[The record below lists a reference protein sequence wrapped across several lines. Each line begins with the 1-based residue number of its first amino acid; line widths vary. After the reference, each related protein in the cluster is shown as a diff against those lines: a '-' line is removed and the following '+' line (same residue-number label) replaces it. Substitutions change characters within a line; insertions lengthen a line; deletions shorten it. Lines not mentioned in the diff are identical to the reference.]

1 MLAGSA
7 SSRSASDIYIW
18 GTVLGRAK
26 GSDASVVQLRW
37 AYKCLG
43 DKLGY
48 ATFDWNLKL
57 ERDAPLPKKT
67 TLIARGTSKRGQMNV
82 TLPPGDYLPLSD
94 PYECTTE
101 RGAGYSQPEIGAPF
115 TVPDYCAWSVSA
127 VRGAV
132 QLEHGSAVKAAK
144 PGSAAAP
151 GDALVTPKSGSASM
165 SSLGKDGTLT
175 LAGGSRLEV
184 DKSQCRSKG
193 GWLVRLETGSATV
206 AVAKTASGSKR
217 YAYGR
222 TDVTASGGSGA
233 RWQVRIAKGK
243 TTVHDLAGTV
253 HAGAAASSQGRRR
266 LRLVE
271 GDRFDV
277 RSSTP
282 SDSQKRPP
290 SRERKRRF
298 LPAKMTRS
306 GFSSLIATA
315 KPGGS
320 PRPASRHVVPA
331 SCDTSS
337 GGLWSTTATT
347 VEPAAAAAT
356 TRGRPVSVRA
366 GVTSSL
372 DGTSSPS
379 SRSSSNT
386 PSTVCTSTLVT

>member
-1 MLAGSA
+1 MGVAVAAACVLAGSA

-48 ATFDWNLKL
+48 ATFDWNLKV

-67 TLIARGTSKRGQMNV
+67 TLIAHGTSKRGQMNV
-82 TLPPGDYLPLSD
+82 TLPPGDYLPFSD

-127 VRGAV
+127 VRGTV

-151 GDALVTPKSGSASM
+151 GDALVTPKAGARRRRRRSRRTGR
-165 SSLGKDGTLT
+165 LT

-193 GWLVRLETGSATV
+193 GWLLRLDSGSATV
-206 AVAKTASGSKR
+206 AVAKTAAALQALRDTDG
-217 YAYGR
+217 
-222 TDVTASGGSGA
+222 DVTTVGRQGA
-233 RWQVRIAKGK
+233 RWQVRVAKGK
-243 TTVHDLAGTV
+243 TIVHV
-253 HAGAAASSQGRRR
+253 SVRQGARRQRTPQGRADEE
-266 LRLVE
+266 LRLAVSLRTRPLRCP
-271 GDRFDV
+271 GAR
-277 RSSTP
+277 RRSTP
-282 SDSQKRPP
+282 RSGPP

-298 LPAKMTRS
+298 LPA
-306 GFSSLIATA
+306 
-315 KPGGS
+315 
-320 PRPASRHVVPA
+320 
-331 SCDTSS
+331 
-337 GGLWSTTATT
+337 
-347 VEPAAAAAT
+347 
-356 TRGRPVSVRA
+356 
-366 GVTSSL
+366 
-372 DGTSSPS
+372 
-379 SRSSSNT
+379 
-386 PSTVCTSTLVT
+386 

>member
-1 MLAGSA
+1 MAFVGVAVAAACVLAGSA

-26 GSDASVVQLRW
+26 SSDASVVQLRW

-94 PYECTTE
+94 PVRVHDGTW
-101 RGAGYSQPEIGAPF
+101 RGLHEPEIGAPF
-115 TVPDYCAWSVSA
+115 TVPDYCAWSVSS

-184 DKSQCRSKG
+184 DKSAVPG
-193 GWLVRLETGSATV
+193 EGWL
-206 AVAKTASGSKR
+206 
-217 YAYGR
+217 
-222 TDVTASGGSGA
+222 A
-233 RWQVRIAKGK
+233 RCA
-243 TTVHDLAGTV
+243 
-253 HAGAAASSQGRRR
+253 
-266 LRLVE
+266 
-271 GDRFDV
+271 
-277 RSSTP
+277 
-282 SDSQKRPP
+282 
-290 SRERKRRF
+290 
-298 LPAKMTRS
+298 
-306 GFSSLIATA
+306 
-315 KPGGS
+315 
-320 PRPASRHVVPA
+320 
-331 SCDTSS
+331 
-337 GGLWSTTATT
+337 
-347 VEPAAAAAT
+347 
-356 TRGRPVSVRA
+356 
-366 GVTSSL
+366 
-372 DGTSSPS
+372 
-379 SRSSSNT
+379 
-386 PSTVCTSTLVT
+386 

>member
-1 MLAGSA
+1 
-7 SSRSASDIYIW
+7 
-18 GTVLGRAK
+18 
-26 GSDASVVQLRW
+26 
-37 AYKCLG
+37 
-43 DKLGY
+43 
-48 ATFDWNLKL
+48 
-57 ERDAPLPKKT
+57 
-67 TLIARGTSKRGQMNV
+67 MNV

-115 TVPDYCAWSVSA
+115 TVPDYCAWSVSS

-193 GWLVRLETGSATV
+193 GWLVRLGTGSATV
-206 AVAKTASGSKR
+206 AVAKTATASKR
-217 YAYGR
+217 YAVQ
-222 TDVTASGGSGA
+222 TDDVTTTGGGGA

-243 TTVHDLAGTV
+243 TTVHDFVRQGARRQRAPQGRADEDVRL
-253 HAGAAASSQGRRR
+253 AAAAKATASMSG
-266 LRLVE
+266 
-271 GDRFDV
+271 
-277 RSSTP
+277 SSTP

-306 GFSSLIATA
+306 GSSSLIATA

-320 PRPASRHVVPA
+320 PRPASRHVLPA

-337 GGLWSTTATT
+337 GGLC
-347 VEPAAAAAT
+347 VDD
-356 TRGRPVSVRA
+356 GDDGRA
-366 GVTSSL
+366 GRSGRDDAWQTRFRARRRDVLARRHELAVLEVELEYPVDRLHQHAGHVTRL
-372 DGTSSPS
+372 
-379 SRSSSNT
+379 R
-386 PSTVCTSTLVT
+386 